1 MYRKI
6 LACFMLLIMVLSL
19 LPVSTAMGAETS
31 QEKPATKAVDISSIS
46 VPAYSG
52 GTSSGWMIY
61 DGGLGAAIGN
71 TGGQSKMRIVTGTTT
86 AQYTTYLNTLKEKGY
101 VKLFGRTAPAQSG
114 TNRHDK
120 HLSPDGTYALY
131 TYWTPA
137 AKEVRIIVDT
147 NADTFRTYS
156 YTPDPNWDGTGRTEV
171 YMYSLQFATDGHRD
185 TSSAATERRNNS
197 GTLIIVKMADNSLFV
212 IDGGSSQQMGDR
224 DCEQLYAFLR
234 EITGSSEDEKMVIN
248 TWFVS
253 HTHFDHT
260 SGFPRFLHKYNT
272 KLELLNIMY
281 NFDIE
286 GSAQKYIRRAA
297 QLFPNAK
304 YYKQHTGESF
314 TIVGVKFDILYTVED
329 RYTPNSSGKL
339 LLNDASC
346 LGDYAEENNISTAMR
361 MTFDGKTM
369 LLTGDLEKA
378 DARLMKMYPAVDLKC
393 DLLQIPH
400 HGFDEHTTL
409 VKTVSPSVSFVNQA
423 ETAIMNR
430 QDTYEHTVAWK
441 PYAGTIYYCGDRT
454 VGYAADS
461 GIFYDEAFVS
471 VDYLDWKAQAYD
483 MREENPYD
491 GSDNVTA
498 DPESY
503 YRYTRVTALTKEDKA
518 YAIVDDKVGRVL
530 SYDAT
535 TGVVSNAD
543 PVFKSGDEYYF
554 AASQRREVNWLMS
567 YSHSGVKSGQAVSG
581 SSTYYGT
588 VPVYKG
594 TGDYWGT
601 ATKGRYLAIA
611 NGDTFQSKGMY
622 SSWTELPNMLESAS
636 KEVWMDLLEGGYFL
650 IYRYTGG
657 SYYPLY
663 RDGNGNVTTISAGW
677 GSAKLTQAK
686 ISAQSDYLR
695 HRIYAYNETADTML
709 LYWTGHK
716 DYYVDMGT
724 LENDVIALLSA
735 DLRIM
740 YRFETFPGTGEIFY
754 DGWKGQK
761 EGTYWLEFAKA
772 YSKNTPGDYP
782 VVIKYKNASGT
793 VLELGSLT
801 VHVENSNAEPEAKQ
815 LYFDF
820 NDDTAAREKYKYRA
834 QYAEY
839 NFDAASRWEFIE
851 YHTDKKV
858 NSVAPGVVDRD
869 EGTLKISTAINDT
882 GCRNLSF
889 RTYALD
895 TTPLNFDPQ
904 YAEVIQ
910 LRIKMDNLKT
920 MPGKNSY
927 FRLWYYKNNG
937 SEDIYAYEK
946 DYFFG
951 KDFISDGTYMTVTV
965 DLFTAAEIAAL
976 ASGNNV
982 PTQTFTSCD
991 SISGLRPAFHNL
1003 TLIDPEKPGTVT
1015 VDYLYI
1021 GPKADVP
1028 EENIKISH
1036 SLNLASDI
1044 SVNYL
1049 VAGTELEQY
1058 DAFYLECEVE
1068 GWEESICIQPVEKGN
1083 YYYFTLDGLT
1093 AVKMSDE
1100 IRSTL
1105 LLEKDGRVYRSETDI
1120 YSISQYAYSQMGKTG
1135 VPAELKTLCA
1145 QLLRYGSMAQ
1155 IYKGYRTDALADG
1168 NMTEEQRDLLTELS
1182 TVVFG
1187 SNNRVVSEMANPKVT
1202 WAGKSLILDS
1212 KVTIRY
1218 VVDVKDEA
1226 LSADELSVLV
1236 RYIDYSGEERQVILT
1251 GAQPYGE
1258 KANRFSFDFDSLL
1271 AAELR
1276 TPLYATIYVGETQ
1289 VSDTLIYSADSYGA
1303 NRPGDLG
1310 NLCRAMIAYAD
1321 SARAFFK

>member
-1 MYRKI
+1 MVYSVYGGMTMANIKKGIAII
-6 LACFMLLIMVLSL
+6 LVLAVVGALIPAV
-19 LPVSTAMGAETS
+19 GAGG
-31 QEKPATKAVDISSIS
+31 VDISAISI
-46 VPAYSG
+46 PAYSG
-52 GTSSGWMIY
+52 GTTSGWMVY

-86 AQYTTYLNTLKEKGY
+86 GQYSTYLTTLANSGY
-101 VKLFGRTAPAQSG
+101 VKLFGRTARAQSG

-120 HLSPDGTYALY
+120 FLSPDGTFALY

-137 AKEVRIIVDT
+137 TKEVRMIVDT

-156 YTPDPNWDGTGRTEV
+156 YTPVGEKTGRTEV
-171 YMYSLQFATDGHRD
+171 YNYSLQFATDGHRD

-197 GTLIIVKMADNSLFV
+197 GTLIIVKMWDNSLFI

-234 EITGSSEDEKMVIN
+234 EITHTSEGERMIVN
-248 TWFVS
+248 TWFIS

-272 KLELLNIMY
+272 QMELLNIMY

-314 TIVGVKFDILYTVED
+314 TVADVKFDILYTVED
-329 RYTPNSSGKL
+329 RYTPNSNNKL
-339 LLNDASC
+339 LLNDSSC

-378 DARLMKMYPAVDLKC
+378 DARLLKMYPAEDLKC

-409 VKTVSPSVSFVNQA
+409 VKTVAPSVSFVNQA

-441 PYAGTIYYCGDRT
+441 PYAGQICYCGDRT
-454 VGYAADS
+454 VGYAADV
-461 GIFYDEAFVS
+461 GIFYDESFVS

-491 GSDNVTA
+491 GSTEPIA
-498 DPESY
+498 DPEAY
-503 YRYTRVTALTKEDKA
+503 YRYTRVTKLTKEAKA

-530 SYDAT
+530 SYDASSGT
-535 TGVVSNAD
+535 VSNGD
-543 PVFKSGDEYYF
+543 PVFRCGDEYYF
-554 AASQRREVNWLMS
+554 AASQRRLVNWLMS
-567 YSHSGVKSGQAVSG
+567 YSSAGVKSGQAVTG
-581 SSTYYGT
+581 STTYYGT

-601 ATKGRYLAIA
+601 ASKGRYLAIA

-622 SSWTELPNMLESAS
+622 NSWTELPNMLESSS
-636 KEVWMDLLEGGYFL
+636 KELWMDLLEGGYFL

-663 RDGNGNVTTISAGW
+663 RDGNGNVTTVSAGW

-695 HRIYAYNETADTML
+695 HRIYAYNETPDTML

-716 DYYVDMGT
+716 DYYIDMGT
-724 LENDVIALLSA
+724 PENDVISLLTA
-735 DLRIM
+735 DLRIR
-740 YRFETFPGTGEIFY
+740 YSFETFDGSGEIFY
-754 DGWKGQK
+754 DGWKEQK
-761 EGTYWLEFAKA
+761 VGTYWLEFTKT
-772 YSKNTPGDYP
+772 YSNKTPGEYP

-793 VLELGSLT
+793 VMELGSLT
-801 VHVENSNAEPEAKQ
+801 VHVENSDAEPEAKQ

-820 NDDTAAREKYKYRA
+820 NDDTAAREKYKYRT

-839 NFDAASRWEFIE
+839 NFDGESRWEFIE

-858 NSVAPGVVDRD
+858 NSVAPGVVDRK
-869 EGTLKISTAINDT
+869 EGTLQIGTAIQDT

-895 TTPLNFDPQ
+895 TTPLKYDPQ
-904 YAEVIQ
+904 NAEVIQ
-910 LRIKMDNLKT
+910 IRIKMDNLKT
-920 MPGKNSY
+920 MEGKNSY

-946 DYFFG
+946 DYYFG
-951 KDFISDGTYMTVTV
+951 RDFVSDGTYMTVRV
-965 DLFTAAEIAAL
+965 DLFTAEEIAAL
-976 ASGNNV
+976 TSGSNV
-982 PTQTFTSCD
+982 PTQTFSSCD
-991 SISGLRPAFHNL
+991 LITGLRPAFHNL
-1003 TLIDPEKPGTVT
+1003 ALVDPEKPGTVT

-1021 GPKADVP
+1021 GPEEDAPP
-1028 EENIKISH
+1028 EEIKISH
-1036 SLNLASDI
+1036 TLNLASDI

-1049 VAGTELEQY
+1049 VSTGDLAQY
-1058 DAFYLECEVE
+1058 EDCYLECVVE
-1068 GWEESICIQPVEKGN
+1068 GREDAVRLDPVEKGN
-1083 YYYFTLDGLT
+1083 YLYFTLEGIT
-1093 AVKMSDE
+1093 AVKMTDE
-1100 IRSTL
+1100 IQATL
-1105 LLEKDGRVYRSETDI
+1105 YMEKDGSTYRSQCDT
-1120 YSISQYAYSQMGKTG
+1120 YSVSQYAYAQLGKAG
-1135 VPAELKTLCA
+1135 VGEKLKTLCA
-1145 QLLRYGSMAQ
+1145 ELLRYGSMAQ
-1155 IYKGYRTDALADG
+1155 VYKDYATDRLADREL
-1168 NMTEEQRDLLTELS
+1168 TVAQRDLLRDLS
-1182 TVVFG
+1182 TVTFG
-1187 SNNRVVSEMANPKVT
+1187 ENNRVISETEAPKVK
-1202 WAGKSLILDS
+1202 WAGKSLVLDS
-1212 KVTIRY
+1212 KVTVRY
-1218 VVDVKDEA
+1218 VVDLTEGCPPVE
-1226 LSADELSVLV
+1226 ELSIHV
-1236 RYIDYSGEERQVILT
+1236 RYMDHSGTEKEVILEE
-1251 GAQPYGE
+1251 GKPYGL
-1258 KANRFSFDFDSLL
+1258 KADRYSFDLDSLL

-1276 TPLYATIYVGETQ
+1276 TVLYATVYAGEEQ
-1289 VSDTLIYSADSYGA
+1289 VSHTLVYSVDTYGA
-1303 NRPGDLG
+1303 NKTGTLG
-1310 NLCRAMIAYAD
+1310 ELCKALMAYSD
-1321 SARAFFK
+1321 SAKDYFA